1 MCVCVWSGG
10 GGINPPPPP
19 IYEGGSGMRE
29 LEWVSGGL
37 GGIRV
42 YYYYNKREK

>member
-1 MCVCVWSGG
+1 MCVCVEWG
-10 GGINPPPPP
+10 GGINPPPP